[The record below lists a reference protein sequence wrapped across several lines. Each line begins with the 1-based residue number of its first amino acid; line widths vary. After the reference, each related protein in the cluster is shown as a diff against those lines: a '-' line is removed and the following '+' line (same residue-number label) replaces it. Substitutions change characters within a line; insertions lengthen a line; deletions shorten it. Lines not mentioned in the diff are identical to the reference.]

1 MAHAVNESAKI
12 EGWVRWYR
20 ASLLKMNALTA
31 VLNNDGEQML
41 EKVLQKVGLVSASDV
56 VKAARDD
63 HRK

>member
-1 MAHAVNESAKI
+1 MSDPEKVE
-12 EGWVRWYR
+12 EWTRWYK

-56 VKAARDD
+56 VKAAKDD

>member
-1 MAHAVNESAKI
+1 MNESEKV
-12 EGWVRWYR
+12 EEWVRWYK

-41 EKVLQKVGLVSASDV
+41 QKVLTRLGLVSASDV